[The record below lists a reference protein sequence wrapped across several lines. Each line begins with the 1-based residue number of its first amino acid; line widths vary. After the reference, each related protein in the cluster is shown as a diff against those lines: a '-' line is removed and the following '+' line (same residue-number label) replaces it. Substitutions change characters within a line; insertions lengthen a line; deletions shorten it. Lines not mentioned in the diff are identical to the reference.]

1 MLKMSS
7 RSRHSRRTL
16 PTHRSAW
23 AFASGARVPVI
34 APNPLGRVAIVGKEP
49 QNRRIVRNA
58 LPTTART
65 REPLQRPYCT
75 GLRDL
80 AATRLRPRAREATQL
95 HKRRR
100 VQLLVGSGVVWG
112 HFLFAISTLTCQA
125 TSWGWRSWRDRPPAH
140 GAVDRG
146 VMRPADAE

>member
-65 REPLQRPYCT
+65 REPLQRPYGT

-95 HKRRR
+95 RKRRR
-100 VQLLVGSGVVWG
+100 VQLLIGSGVVWG
-112 HFLFAISTLTCQA
+112 HFLFAISEPTHAAVGGVGRLDA
-125 TSWGWRSWRDRPPAH
+125 DPRPGVIPLDRHA
-140 GAVDRG
+140 GTN
-146 VMRPADAE
+146 